1 MSVIEAS
8 SAGVK
13 DMADGSLRI
22 TFEFEPRHAADA
34 FALFGPRGRGVAIA
48 ALVDGHAAITSESA
62 SEVKEKQQKEREH
75 LGDLCW
81 RAVQWC
87 NDPEF
92 QKWIN
97 VRADFKAPPSAEQ
110 AKQIICSW
118 CQVESRKELDESPEV
133 AERFNKFV
141 RGPYQ
146 KHLQAR
152 GLV

>member
-1 MSVIEAS
+1 MSVIEAA

-34 FALFGPRGRGVAIA
+34 FALFGPRGRSVAIA
-48 ALVDGHAAITSESA
+48 ALADGHARASDTSPEPVA
-62 SEVKEKQQKEREH
+62 EEPKKEREH

-92 QKWIN
+92 RRWLGDQFEEN
-97 VRADFKAPPSAEQ
+97 AGTEYRAALKIKAV
-110 AKQIICSW
+110 CG
-118 CQVESRKELDESPEV
+118 VESRKDLDANPV
-133 AERFNKFV
+133 AAEKFNRLI

>member
-48 ALVDGHAAITSESA
+48 ALKDGSAAITSESA
-62 SEVKEKQQKEREH
+62 SDVKEKQQKEREH
-75 LGDLCW
+75 LGDLCY

-92 QKWIN
+92 RDWLRI
-97 VRADFKAPPSAEQ
+97 VGDFKGELLSKAAG
-110 AKQIICSW
+110 AVICAW
-118 CQVESRKELDESPEV
+118 CGVESRKELDTNPAA
-133 AERFNKFV
+133 AEKFNRFI